1 MFKKILIPTDGSDL
15 SLIAIDKAIFFANE
29 IDAKII
35 GVTVTEPFHF
45 VSTDIVV
52 VSDSIEVYEK
62 DMHQLAQKRLQRI
75 KTKCDEMAMD
85 CKLIHKV
92 ANHPYEEIVLTAEE
106 NECDIIFMASHG
118 RKGISA
124 LLIGSEVNKVLAHTK
139 IPVLVFR

>member
-1 MFKKILIPTDGSDL
+1 MFKKILVPTDGSDL

-29 IDAKII
+29 IDAQII

-45 VSTDIVV
+45 VSTDIVM
-52 VSDSIEVYEK
+52 VSDSIEVFDR
-62 DMHQLAQKRLQRI
+62 DMLQLAQKRLQRI
-75 KTKCDEMAMD
+75 KTKCDELAMD
-85 CKLIHKV
+85 CKLIYKV
-92 ANHPYEEIVLTAEE
+92 AHHPYEEIVLTAEE